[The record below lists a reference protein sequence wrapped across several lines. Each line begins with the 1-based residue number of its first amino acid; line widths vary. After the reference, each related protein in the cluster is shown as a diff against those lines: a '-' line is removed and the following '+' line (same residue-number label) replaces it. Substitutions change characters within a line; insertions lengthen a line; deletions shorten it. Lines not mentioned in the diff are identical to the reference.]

1 MGTYVWI
8 SIGIQA
14 LTFWQLFRLRRVVKA
29 NMEIVRI
36 TSMLIELLALQ
47 EQLKKVESDLKDVRT
62 VEAEFKR
69 IIGNL

>member
-1 MGTYVWI
+1 
-8 SIGIQA
+8 
-14 LTFWQLFRLRRVVKA
+14 
-29 NMEIVRI
+29 MEIVRI

>member
-1 MGTYVWI
+1 METYVWI
-8 SIGIQA
+8 LIGVQA
-14 LTFWQLFRLRRVVKA
+14 ITFWQLFRLRQGVKA

-47 EQLKKVESDLKDVRT
+47 EQLKKVENDLENVRT

-69 IIGNL
+69 IIGGL

>member
-8 SIGIQA
+8 LIGVQA
-14 LTFWQLFRLRRVVKA
+14 ITFWQLFRLRRVVKA